1 MLLRFEPGITNGRCG
16 RDGPSTLSGLGLT
29 VAKLLVEPL
38 VWYVEGGVELPGAEF
53 RVEEDLV
60 VGTVPLD
67 SLDDPDVP
75 EVRKLARDRLRRSLK
90 KVIANEKASTI
101 TML

>member
-1 MLLRFEPGITNGRCG
+1 M
-16 RDGPSTLSGLGLT
+16 
-29 VAKLLVEPL
+29 
-38 VWYVEGGVELPGAEF
+38 
-53 RVEEDLV
+53 

-90 KVIANEKASTI
+90 KVIANEKASKA
-101 TML
+101 TMLWIHNPGMKFVELRCCFASSSGTSEEANECDMHVIDRR

>member
-1 MLLRFEPGITNGRCG
+1 MLFRLEPGITGG
-16 RDGPSTLSGLGLT
+16 LWGIGGPGTLSGLGLI

-75 EVRKLARDRLRRSLK
+75 EVRKLARDRLRRSLR
-90 KVIANEKASTI
+90 KVIANERASTA